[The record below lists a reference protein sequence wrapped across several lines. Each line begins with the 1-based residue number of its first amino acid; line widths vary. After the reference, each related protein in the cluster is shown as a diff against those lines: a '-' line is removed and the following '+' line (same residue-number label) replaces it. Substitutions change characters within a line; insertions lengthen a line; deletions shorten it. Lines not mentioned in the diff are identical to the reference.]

1 MKRVS
6 WTSQAYADLDA
17 IYAYIARGNERYA
30 DVVSGKIVLAVLDL
44 ETFPL
49 IGRVVPEYGLPDVR
63 ELIRAPYRIVYRILE
78 TEVHILMVH
87 HASRP
92 LPADAPG

>member
-1 MKRVS
+1 VKRVS

-44 ETFPL
+44 
-49 IGRVVPEYGLPDVR
+49 
-63 ELIRAPYRIVYRILE
+63 
-78 TEVHILMVH
+78 
-87 HASRP
+87 
-92 LPADAPG
+92 